1 MRTKNQA
8 SDNLGRSTLI
18 KRQTQ
23 MHKLVPGQKEGI
35 MGGREIGTR
44 THRILPV
51 TDTGRNLNSKRVVSP
66 WAWYLLEG
74 EPTGL
79 LFD

>member
-8 SDNLGRSTLI
+8 SDNLGHSHQ
-18 KRQTQ
+18 KAKASAQG
-23 MHKLVPGQKEGI
+23 VPGQKEGI

-51 TDTGRNLNSKRVVSP
+51 TNTGKNLDSKLVVSP
-66 WAWYLLEG
+66 WAWYILEG
-74 EPTGL
+74 EPTG
-79 LFD
+79 FTV